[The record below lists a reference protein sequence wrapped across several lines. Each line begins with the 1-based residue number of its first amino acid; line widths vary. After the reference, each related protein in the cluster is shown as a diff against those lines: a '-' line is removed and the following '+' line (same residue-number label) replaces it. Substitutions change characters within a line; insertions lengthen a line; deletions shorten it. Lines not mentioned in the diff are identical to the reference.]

1 MAELPSESEYEAEYE
16 AEPRVTARQVGV
28 WTLRVLREIAE
39 TLIPAVIIA
48 IAINVFL
55 AQATQVLGQSM
66 EPTLHNTDRV
76 VVEKVTYSL
85 LHGPRRGDIVVI
97 DLPAEEELLIKRVIG
112 LEGETI
118 EVRGGEVYINGDLL
132 VEEWTFR
139 LGGGSYGPATV
150 PPAHVFVLGD
160 NRGASND
167 SRSFGPVAIDCL
179 VGRAWLSYW
188 PLDHFG
194 FVD

>member
-1 MAELPSESEYEAEYE
+1 MAELDPEIEGEHEAPSRLST
-16 AEPRVTARQVGV
+16 RKVWG
-28 WTLRVLREIAE
+28 WTLRVLREVAE
-39 TLIPAVIIA
+39 TLIPALIIA
-48 IAINVFL
+48 VAINVFL

-76 VVEKVTYSL
+76 VVEKLTYGL

-97 DLPAEEELLIKRVIG
+97 DPPTEEDLLIKRVLG

-118 EVRGGEVYINGDLL
+118 EVRGGQVYINGELL
-132 VEEWTFR
+132 AEEWTVR
-139 LGGGSYGPATV
+139 LGGGSYGPLTI
-150 PPAHVFVLGD
+150 PPGHVFVLGD

-167 SRSFGPVAIDCL
+167 SRAFGPVAVEFL

-188 PLDHFG
+188 PLESFG
-194 FVD
+194 FVQ

>member
-1 MAELPSESEYEAEYE
+1 MSESHPDFEVEFEV
-16 AEPRVTARQVGV
+16 EPQFSAGELWR
-28 WTLRVLREIAE
+28 WTLRILREIVE
-39 TLIPAVIIA
+39 TLVPAVVIA
-48 IAINVFL
+48 VAINVFL

-85 LHGPRRGDIVVI
+85 FHRPRRGDIVVI
-97 DLPAEEELLIKRVIG
+97 DLPSEADLLIKRVVG

-118 EVRGGEVYINGDLL
+118 EVRGGEVYINGELL
-132 VEEWTFR
+132 VEEWMVR
-139 LGGGSYGPATV
+139 LGGGSYGPLTV
-150 PPAHVFVLGD
+150 PPGHVFVLGD

-167 SRSFGPVAIDCL
+167 SRAFGPVSIDCL